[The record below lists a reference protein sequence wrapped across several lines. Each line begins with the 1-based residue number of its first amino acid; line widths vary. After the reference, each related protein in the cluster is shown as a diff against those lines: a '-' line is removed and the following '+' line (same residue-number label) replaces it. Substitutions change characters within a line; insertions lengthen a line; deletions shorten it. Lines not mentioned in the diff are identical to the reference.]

1 LEHPIA
7 LPSIL
12 HVLLLL
18 HGGFVAVSYWLT
30 LAGQVPLV
38 IGLLVIE
45 VKLELMITRG
55 LL

>member
-1 LEHPIA
+1 LEHAIP
-7 LPSIL
+7 LTSIL

-18 HGGFVAVSYWLT
+18 HGGLVAVGYRLP
-30 LAGQVPLV
+30 LAGEVPL
-38 IGLLVIE
+38 IIRLLVIE